1 MRSKVQGYCLIQ
13 KIKFGSLK
21 SPCKN
26 SRLLIS
32 DVMFSSGKP
41 SWTKR
46 GCKRAVNG
54 NTTWRMREDV
64 HQSAGMAWRSRIE
77 CWASNIKI
85 SRNTWS
91 TTAHPFLP
99 DPRKYLVIYSLP
111 SGSVYINRINSFL
124 ISILWAPWS
133 KARLQSIGD
142 VACVR
147 HWTFIHK
154 D

>member
-1 MRSKVQGYCLIQ
+1 
-13 KIKFGSLK
+13 
-21 SPCKN
+21 
-26 SRLLIS
+26 
-32 DVMFSSGKP
+32 MFSSGKP

-54 NTTWRMREDV
+54 NTTWLMREDV

-111 SGSVYINRINSFL
+111 SGSAYINCINSFL
-124 ISILWAPWS
+124 ISILWFHHGQKTIWREISSAEPTIAEDS
-133 KARLQSIGD
+133 TFNVQRINGTIPINRDMSI
-142 VACVR
+142 
-147 HWTFIHK
+147 FNIHK
-154 D
+154 